1 MCLWQ
6 WNSKPLNI
14 CLVCG
19 FNPEHDLF
27 RDSVGCE
34 WGLWLTLIES
44 EQIVIVY
51 FWDISV
57 SHPYFKVNLGKKN
70 KIKYCTNT
78 PSPDSD
84 SSIKPQSSW
93 FQHISHHL
101 TYKKWISVKME
112 VWRKGLNPDRTLLNP
127 SLDPARRWDVRC
139 VCVHALLPTCC
150 IREGKV
156 RRLLTTHEYRW
167 AARCDVAWGSWRG
180 SAEN

>member
-101 TYKKWISVKME
+101 TYKKWISVKNE
-112 VWRKGLNPDRTLLNP
+112 DLTERAESRQDP
-127 SLDPARRWDVRC
+127 SQPISGSSQALRC
-139 VCVHALLPTCC
+139 AMCVHALLPTCC